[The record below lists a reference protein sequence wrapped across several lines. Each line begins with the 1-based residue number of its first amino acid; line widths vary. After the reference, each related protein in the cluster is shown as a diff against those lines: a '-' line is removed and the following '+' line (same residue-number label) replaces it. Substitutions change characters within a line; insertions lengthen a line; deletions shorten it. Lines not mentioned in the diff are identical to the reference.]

1 MIETKPLELIYQGPT
16 QVSQVLSPFSA
27 SPPSVLLSGFRSRCH
42 IVIKGAFPS
51 LRVQQGLPQLI
62 RLYVRA
68 GFPNEEL
75 QAISNQLLI
84 QHQNSSL
91 LVSKTAPVAFVVGF
105 SSVCSRCFS
114 SFLFLVSSCPFSW
127 LLAFCGLLFPFFSFL
142 AQAPLSF
149 CSVFR
154 LIAHGSCSRASV
166 PSSFG

>member
-51 LRVQQGLPQLI
+51 QRVQQGLAQLI

-84 QHQNSSL
+84 QHQKLKFAGLKN
-91 LVSKTAPVAFVVGF
+91 
-105 SSVCSRCFS
+105 CSCYFWHGVLFCVFPLF
-114 SFLFLVSSCPFSW
+114 FLFLVSGFFLS
-127 LLAFCGLLFPFFSFL
+127 LLLVVVFLWSLVSLRQLSGSSSAFLLL
-142 AQAPLSF
+142 H
-149 CSVFR
+149 FR
-154 LIAHGSCSRASV
+154 LIAHGSCSRTSV